1 MVQYRPFATKPVVES
16 PYTRE
21 QDIEVGETMSD
32 TTDSAFPNLDTEHG
46 EEEVSAA
53 QVSAITDAAKLIR
66 LGTMTQSL
74 MTEAREAPL
83 DEAGRALLAKIHGE
97 TMEALEDTMSDDLLD
112 ELREFQLCIDGSDQP
127 PSEGELRIAQAQ
139 LVGWLQGLHQGFQAM
154 AMAQQA
160 AAMQQLQQLQQ
171 RGAAGPQGLP
181 PVQAPAPTTPT
192 EAIDASSRPGTYL

>member
-1 MVQYRPFATKPVVES
+1 
-16 PYTRE
+16 
-21 QDIEVGETMSD
+21 MSD
-32 TTDSAFPNLDTEHG
+32 MTPEPMNPEAPVEEATEG
-46 EEEVSAA
+46 AV
-53 QVSAITDAAKLIR
+53 ITDAAKLIR

-83 DEAGRALLAKIHGE
+83 DEAGRSLLAKIHSE

-112 ELREFQLCIDGSDQP
+112 ELREFQLCVDCGDEP

-160 AAMQQLQQLQQ
+160 AAMQQLQQLQA
-171 RGAAGPQGLP
+171 RAGGAPQGLP
-181 PVQAPAPTTPT
+181 PGAAPGAPVPP

>member
-1 MVQYRPFATKPVVES
+1 M
-16 PYTRE
+16 
-21 QDIEVGETMSD
+21 EVKDMSE
-32 TTDSAFPNLDTEHG
+32 TTDHATEG
-46 EEEVSAA
+46 SDAEKIDMEEAA
-53 QVSAITDAAKLIR
+53 NEVSAITDAAKLIR

-112 ELREFQLCIDGSDQP
+112 ELREFQLCIDCSDQP
-127 PSEGELRIAQAQ
+127 PTEGELRIAQAQ

-160 AAMQQLQQLQQ
+160 AAMQQLQQLQK
-171 RGAAGPQGLP
+171 RGATGPQGLP
-181 PVQAPAPTTPT
+181 AGQPPGPS
-192 EAIDASSRPGTYL
+192 EAIDAASRPGTYL